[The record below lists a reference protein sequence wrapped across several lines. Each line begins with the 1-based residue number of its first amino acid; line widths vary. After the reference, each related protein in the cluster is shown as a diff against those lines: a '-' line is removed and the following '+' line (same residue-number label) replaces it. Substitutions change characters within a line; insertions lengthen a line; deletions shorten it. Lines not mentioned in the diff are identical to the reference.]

1 MNMAETVNC
10 DRNGIRVIALTNLD
24 DALGYD
30 VKALMEIAIE
40 RFESEQTDKTET
52 IDHLMKLTNDYF
64 TMAPFNEILAA
75 EFFPTREEA
84 EHALHE
90 VVAMLSEMVDDFETL
105 YLRFKQDLSSRY
117 DEAFEYLY
125 YHTSGQSVVDT
136 TPLGA
141 YLTELRI
148 KRNAAYLNLCA
159 QDTLGLT

>member
-1 MNMAETVNC
+1 MEKIDILNA
-10 DRNGIRVIALTNLD
+10 RVVAATQDELLRELRQGVVVTPN
-24 DALGYD
+24 
-30 VKALMEIAIE
+30 
-40 RFESEQTDKTET
+40 

-141 YLTELRI
+141 YLTDLRI
-148 KRNAAYLNLCA
+148 SRNTAFLQLCA